1 MKAITIQEAQG
12 QLGQLIAK
20 ACRGELIVLT
30 DGDKSVTLDPGGSR
44 DLEEDSPELE
54 AELLKAANGPFTPLR
69 EGELRELADRALQE
83 HRAKRQG

>member
-1 MKAITIQEAQG
+1 MQQRRDCRG

-30 DGDKSVTLDPGGSR
+30 DGDKSVTLDPGGSL

-54 AELLKAANGPFTPLR
+54 AELLKAANGPFTPYSSEEMRAACERIIR
-69 EGELRELADRALQE
+69 E
-83 HRAKRQG
+83 KRG